1 MQKAIKD
8 SLVKQQREAKD
19 LGSFRKQRLF
29 QNICKKNLIEVENV
43 YIEQSEGHQLY
54 DAHLKKMKQVKPKTI
69 EDIQKERANP
79 LGIDKKKIKKAN
91 NLLHEVDKKEKQLSE
106 SFMFKQKF
114 QQKVAVDM
122 YGAKDNQFYYDSL
135 EIRSLNEFMFF
146 YEILKRIKA
155 DKQHEEQRALFK
167 AKLQKIWELEA
178 LANNRNVQ
186 TNNSTFKDSNKND
199 SKLSRIQSA
208 NSQSNSRIKLQMVE
222 GSPKTFINSNNLKAF
237 SPSESNNQEND
248 TPTSTSQNANQKKKT
263 GRIGLTQR
271 VEELKHRDSQIK
283 FLSIKPSP
291 KEVDTKNNSQKLKV
305 DQKVGTEELQIPNST
320 KSMKSLK
327 EFQGTSKFMTMK
339 QADIQLVELLEKIR
353 KTTKTSEKRE
363 KTQNLIVPG
372 MKKGFNAQDINNV
385 VDQAIERAEKTKNVI
400 SMQSFTTLD
409 QNNLKVPI
417 LNKLQR
423 TTDYIVRDKDSISIK
438 TRNASDLIIGDNFDT
453 EPKEQNKLFKVNQA
467 KSMNVIKLTEGVKS
481 NKNSQQQQSA
491 NILDQNNIQKD
502 RESFQ
507 LKVIHETE
515 EHQFQARQHNHI
527 DFGENS
533 AQRQL
538 LPKLQNNKQEIVK
551 INQRRNSS
559 KGQQQKIDYQIKVT
573 TENEQSDQKT
583 LEEDSNKQIIRMS
596 DLIDLSYAQNIEKI
610 DYLYSKTDKD
620 TVNIKKDSDF
630 FSNNNEDDIKMNQFL
645 IDTKDNNEEPSNSL
659 NVRKSSLTQRQK
671 RSTLEHI
678 ERDSQH
684 YLTSQN
690 ENRQKNNNNHS
701 LPDLDQSLSP
711 PKLTQIYK
719 NKSQTSFTTLQ
730 VPNKESPVLKGASYR
745 EISMT
750 FTKKEID
757 KFEIEKKIQQNL
769 DNIHKQLRIQKKVNL
784 PQKLQRRIRAKH
796 RNAQE
801 QQEKYPFKFSPSF
814 ISNWV
819 DLRSKIEQK
828 YDIPSKF
835 HVHKILNERIREIKH
850 QKRISNSAD
859 NSFYIYEPEY
869 NNYYL

>member
-1 MQKAIKD
+1 
-8 SLVKQQREAKD
+8 
-19 LGSFRKQRLF
+19 
-29 QNICKKNLIEVENV
+29 
-43 YIEQSEGHQLY
+43 
-54 DAHLKKMKQVKPKTI
+54 MKQAKPKTI
-69 EDIQKERANP
+69 EDIQKDRANP

-91 NLLHEVDKKEKQLSE
+91 NLLHEIDKKEKQLSE

-114 QQKVAVDM
+114 QQKILVDM
-122 YGAKDNQFYYDSL
+122 YGAKDNQFYYDSV

-178 LANNRNVQ
+178 LANNRKVQ
-186 TNNSTFKDSNKND
+186 TNNSTAKDSNKND

-208 NSQSNSRIKLQMVE
+208 NNQSNSRIKLSMVE
-222 GSPKTFINSNNLKAF
+222 GSPKIFINSNNLKVF
-237 SPSESNNQEND
+237 SPSESNKQENKI
-248 TPTSTSQNANQKKKT
+248 PTSTNERVNQIKKT

-271 VEELKHRDSQIK
+271 VEELKNRDSQIK
-283 FLSIKPSP
+283 LLSIKPS
-291 KEVDTKNNSQKLKV
+291 KEIDTKTNPQKQKV

-400 SMQSFTTLD
+400 SIQSFTTLD

-423 TTDYIVRDKDSISIK
+423 ATDYIVRDKDSLSYK
-438 TRNASDLIIGDNFDT
+438 PRNASDLIIGDNFDT
-453 EPKEQNKLFKVNQA
+453 EPKEQNKLLKVNQA
-467 KSMNVIKLTEGVKS
+467 KSMNVIKLTEGIKS
-481 NKNSQQQQSA
+481 NKHSQQQQLG
-491 NILDQNNIQKD
+491 NIQDLNNIQKD
-502 RESFQ
+502 RDSFQ

-515 EHQFQARQHNHI
+515 EHQLQA
-527 DFGENS
+527 
-533 AQRQL
+533 
-538 LPKLQNNKQEIVK
+538 LQNNNLNFDEKGVSREFSPQIENHGQENVK
-551 INQRRNSS
+551 SNQTRNSS
-559 KGQQQKIDYQIKVT
+559 KGQQQKIDYQIKIT

-583 LEEDSNKQIIRMS
+583 LEEESNKQIIRMS
-596 DLIDLSYAQNIEKI
+596 DLIDLSIAQNIEKI
-610 DYLYSKTDKD
+610 DFLYPKADKNVLGNTND
-620 TVNIKKDSDF
+620 KKDSDF
-630 FSNNNEDDIKMNQFL
+630 FSSNNEDDIKMNQFL
-645 IDTKDNNEEPSNSL
+645 IDAKYNNEQPSNTLNIRKQSL
-659 NVRKSSLTQRQK
+659 PQRQK

-678 ERDSQH
+678 ERDTQH
-684 YLTSQN
+684 YLTSQT
-690 ENRQKNNNNHS
+690 ENRRKHDNNHS

-719 NKSQTSFTTLQ
+719 NKSQTSLTQLQ
-730 VPNKESPVLKGASYR
+730 VPNKESPVLKGPSFR

-769 DNIHKQLRIQKKVNL
+769 DNIHKQLRIQKRVNL
-784 PQKLQRRIRAKH
+784 PQKLQRRIRSKQ

-814 ISNWV
+814 LSNWV

-850 QKRISNSAD
+850 LKRISNSAD

>member
-1 MQKAIKD
+1 MQKAIKN
-8 SLVKQQREAKD
+8 SIVKQQREAKD

-43 YIEQSEGHQLY
+43 YVEQSEGHQLY
-54 DAHLKKMKQVKPKTI
+54 DAHLKKMKQAKPKTI
-69 EDIQKERANP
+69 EDIQKDRANP
-79 LGIDKKKIKKAN
+79 LGIDKKQINKAN
-91 NLLHEVDKKEKQLSE
+91 NLLHEIDKKEKQLSE
-106 SFMFKQKF
+106 SFMIKQKF
-114 QQKVAVDM
+114 QQKIPVNMNGVN
-122 YGAKDNQFYYDSL
+122 DNQFYYDSL

-178 LANNRNVQ
+178 LANNRTVQ
-186 TNNSTFKDSNKND
+186 TNNSTIKDSNKND

-208 NSQSNSRIKLQMVE
+208 NSQSNNSRLKLSMIE
-222 GSPKTFINSNNLKAF
+222 GSPKTFINSNNLKGF
-237 SPSESNNQEND
+237 SPSESHKQENE
-248 TPTSTSQNANQKKKT
+248 TPTSTSQKANQKKKT

-271 VEELKHRDSQIK
+271 VEELKNRDSQIK
-283 FLSIKPSP
+283 FLSIKPS
-291 KEVDTKNNSQKLKV
+291 KDSNEVDTKNNSQKQKV
-305 DQKVGTEELQIPNST
+305 DQKVGTDELQIPNST
-320 KSMKSLK
+320 KNVKSQK

-385 VDQAIERAEKTKNVI
+385 VDQAIERAGKTKNVV

-417 LNKLQR
+417 LNKMKR
-423 TTDYIVRDKDSISIK
+423 PTDYISREKDSFNFK

-453 EPKEQNKLFKVNQA
+453 EPKEQNKLFKVNQV
-467 KSMNVIKLTEGVKS
+467 KSLNVIKLTEGIKS
-481 NKNSQQQQSA
+481 NKNNSQQQLASA
-491 NILDQNNIQKD
+491 QDQNNIQKD

-507 LKVIHETE
+507 LNVIHETE
-515 EHQFQARQHNHI
+515 EHQLQVRQSNQL
-527 DFGENS
+527 DFGKKRQFSPEN
-533 AQRQL
+533 
-538 LPKLQNNKQEIVK
+538 QNQENLNS
-551 INQRRNSS
+551 NQRRNSS
-559 KGQQQKIDYQIKVT
+559 KGLQQKIDYQIKIT

-583 LEEDSNKQIIRMS
+583 LEVESNKQEVRMS
-596 DLIDLSYAQNIEKI
+596 DLIDLSYAQHTEKI
-610 DYLYSKTDKD
+610 DYLSNKIDKNSLEIM
-620 TVNIKKDSDF
+620 NIKKDSEF
-630 FSNNNEDDIKMNQFL
+630 FSSNNDEDIKMNQFL
-645 IDTKDNNEEPSNSL
+645 MEEKENNEQPSNSL
-659 NVRKSSLTQRQK
+659 NTQQIPQRQK
-671 RSTLEHI
+671 KYTLEHI
-678 ERDSQH
+678 DRDSQH
-684 YLTSQN
+684 YLTIQD
-690 ENRQKNNNNHS
+690 ENRHKHNINHS
-701 LPDLDQSLSP
+701 SPDLDQSLSP

-719 NKSQTSFTTLQ
+719 NKSQNSFTTLL
-730 VPNKESPVLKGASYR
+730 VPNRDSLVLKGSSYR
-745 EISMT
+745 EISMN

-784 PQKLQRRIRAKH
+784 PQKLQRRIRSKQRSAK
-796 RNAQE
+796 E

-819 DLRSKIEQK
+819 DLRSKIEQR

-835 HVHKILNERIREIKH
+835 HVHKILNDRIREIKH